1 MKQLDFRRDLLSQK
15 NRLYRL
21 ALAIL
26 NHTAEAEDTVED
38 TLIKVWEE
46 NRQHPEKEIADLAA
60 YLTIVC
66 RNLALD
72 RAAHNARQLSL
83 HDSLPD
89 VADEAPAQNEA
100 RTDLQR
106 RYDKTLSLIHNLR
119 EPQRSCLILRDVEG
133 LSYQEIA
140 STLQLTEGQVKINIH
155 RARQAVREAFNEKL
169 KSNN

>member
-15 NRLYRL
+15 DRLYRL

-38 TLIKVWEE
+38 TLIRVWEE
-46 NRQHPEKEIADLAA
+46 NQQHPEKDIADLTA

-72 RAAHNARQLSL
+72 RAERRARQHPLT
-83 HDSLPD
+83 DTMPD
-89 VADEAPAQNEA
+89 IADETPAQSEA
-100 RTDLQR
+100 HADLQQ

-140 STLQLTEGQVKINIH
+140 HTLQLTEGQVKINIH
-155 RARQAVREAFNEKL
+155 RARQAVREAYQA
-169 KSNN
+169 